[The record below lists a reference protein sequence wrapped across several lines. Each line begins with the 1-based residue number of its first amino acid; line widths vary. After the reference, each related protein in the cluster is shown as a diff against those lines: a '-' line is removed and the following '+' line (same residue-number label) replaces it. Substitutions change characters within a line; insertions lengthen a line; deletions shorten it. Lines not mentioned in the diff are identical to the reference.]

1 MSGEKVYEFRIWIE
15 TFTQE
20 KKKKKKRTQNKT
32 TTTTKYKKQ
41 KTKQKKKGIRMET
54 MLLETMSK
62 HDLDMIG

>member
-1 MSGEKVYEFRIWIE
+1 MDRNIHS
-15 TFTQE
+15 E
-20 KKKKKKRTQNKT
+20 KKKKKKKK

-41 KTKQKKKGIRMET
+41 KTKQQKKGICMET